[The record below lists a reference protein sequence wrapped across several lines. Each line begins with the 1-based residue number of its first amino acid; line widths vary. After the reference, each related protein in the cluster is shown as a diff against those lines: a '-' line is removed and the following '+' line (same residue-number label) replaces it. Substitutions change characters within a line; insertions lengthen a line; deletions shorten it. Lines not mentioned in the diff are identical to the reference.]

1 MLITRQKVVNRG
13 ASESRIEFDRTGVVV
28 VRVIVIVID
37 LATNSKALDFSSA
50 MTSTAALSTS
60 TIPEPCRFQ
69 RP

>member
-60 TIPEPCRFQ
+60 TIPEHCRFQ